1 MDLEKRLSP
10 SPQEKRCFGAAALLL
25 FLTLSSHA
33 AGPLVRNLKWRFE
46 NNRVVVS
53 FAVADALEREDL
65 RQAILSTTPV
75 TFTFQA
81 EITKGRTLWR
91 DRVVASRKV
100 LHTVQFDNLTRQ
112 YTVTTSQ
119 DGVPT
124 DQKVLA
130 SWEEMAAYM
139 GEVRDLSLASVADLK
154 PSEGGY
160 TLRVKVRV
168 YSDFV
173 LWIIP
178 ASVETPWV
186 SVHLPTP

>member
-1 MDLEKRLSP
+1 MNLERRTPEAARGTPRLP
-10 SPQEKRCFGAAALLL
+10 AAALLL
-25 FLTLSSHA
+25 LLSVASLA
-33 AGPLVRNLKWRFE
+33 AGPLVRGLKWRFE

-53 FAVADALEREDL
+53 FGVADALEREDV

-81 EITKGRTLWR
+81 EIAKGRTLWK

-100 LHTVQFDNLTRQ
+100 LHTVQYDNLTRQ
-112 YTVTTSQ
+112 FTVTTAEE
-119 DGVPT
+119 GVPT
-124 DQKVLA
+124 DQRVLA

-139 GEVRDLSLASVADLK
+139 GEVRDLPLASVADLK

-160 TLRVKVRV
+160 TLRVKVHV

-178 ASVETPWV
+178 SSVETPWV
-186 SVHLPTP
+186 SVNLPTP

>member
-1 MDLEKRLSP
+1 MNLERRTPEAARGTPRLP
-10 SPQEKRCFGAAALLL
+10 AAALLL
-25 FLTLSSHA
+25 LLSVASLA
-33 AGPLVRNLKWRFE
+33 AGPLVRGLKWRFE

-53 FAVADALEREDL
+53 FAVADALEREDV

-81 EITKGRTLWR
+81 EIAKGRALWK

-100 LHTVQFDNLTRQ
+100 LHTVQYDNLTRQ
-112 YTVTTSQ
+112 FTVTTAEG
-119 DGVPT
+119 GVPT
-124 DQKVLA
+124 DQRVLA

-139 GEVRDLSLASVADLK
+139 GEVRDLPLASVADLK

-160 TLRVKVRV
+160 TLRVKVHV

-178 ASVETPWV
+178 SSVETPWV
-186 SVHLPTP
+186 SVNLPTP

>member
-1 MDLEKRLSP
+1 MDLGKRVPAPRRGGRRLP
-10 SPQEKRCFGAAALLL
+10 LAGLLL
-25 FLTLSSHA
+25 LLAFSSFA
-33 AGPLVRNLKWRFE
+33 AGPLVRGLKWRFE

-53 FAVADALEREDL
+53 FAVADALEREDV

-81 EITKGRTLWR
+81 EIAKGRTLWR

-100 LHTVQFDNLTRQ
+100 LHTVQYDNLTRQ
-112 YTVTTSQ
+112 FTVTTAEE
-119 DGVPT
+119 GVPT
-124 DQKVLA
+124 DQRVLA
-130 SWEEMAAYM
+130 SWEEMADYM
-139 GEVRDLSLASVADLK
+139 GEVRDLALASVADLK

-178 ASVETPWV
+178 SSVETPWV
-186 SVHLPTP
+186 STNLPTP

>member
-1 MDLEKRLSP
+1 MDLGERRSA
-10 SPQEKRCFGAAALLL
+10 SATESRRRGAAMLLL
-25 FLTLSSHA
+25 LLALSSFA

-46 NNRVVVS
+46 NNRVLVS
-53 FAVADALEREDL
+53 FAVADALEREDV
-65 RQAILSTTPV
+65 RQAVLSTTPV

-81 EITKGRTLWR
+81 EIVKGRTLWK

-112 YTVTTSQ
+112 FTVTTAEE
-119 DGVPT
+119 GVPT
-124 DQKVLA
+124 DQRVLA

-139 GEVRDLSLASVADLK
+139 GEVRDLPVASVADLK

-160 TLRVKVRV
+160 TLRVKVHV

-178 ASVETPWV
+178 SSVETPWV
-186 SVHLPTP
+186 SVNLPTP